1 MTDSSPAVDEPTEAQ
16 RRESLQKVDEGIPD
30 QAPDRAPD
38 QAADQETH
46 ANPALE
52 PD

>member
-30 QAPDRAPD
+30 QAPD

-46 ANPALE
+46 VNPALE